1 MHETCFTQTVS
12 IQRLGEKDRTRKR
25 PVHHK
30 KALQIRM
37 EDIRKSLHLALEE
50 PRVAQYV
57 NIDHLG
63 VKGRNIFQ
71 NHGLLRNGLALGL
84 ATTDHQ
90 RPKIIGD
97 GKGLARF
104 TDMRFD
110 AQLDLLSA
118 PKPCL
123 ASVCAEDYSK
133 FCTARWCEFRAITVH
148 GLDVS

>member
-1 MHETCFTQTVS
+1 MNETCFTQTVS
-12 IQRLGEKDRTRKR
+12 IQRLGEKTRTGKR

-71 NHGLLRNGLALGL
+71 NHGLLRNGLVLGL
-84 ATTDHQ
+84 ATTENQ
-90 RPKIIGD
+90 QAKKIVGD

-110 AQLDLLSA
+110 AKLDLVSA
-118 PKPCL
+118 T
-123 ASVCAEDYSK
+123 S
-133 FCTARWCEFRAITVH
+133 EFRAITVH